1 MPTRINVPDLAFA
14 LFLIGL
20 GVLALVFASD
30 LRIGRAGA
38 MGPGYVPHGLALII
52 IAFGAVMGLRAVFA
66 GRQSFPTVAWRP
78 LILIG
83 AGVALFALALPRLG
97 LAITSAAVVI
107 VAGYAAY
114 DVRVREN
121 AILALGIAIFAVAL
135 FVLALKLPIPIW
147 PRAS

>member
-1 MPTRINVPDLAFA
+1 MPSRINVPDLAFA

-20 GVLALVFASD
+20 GALALVFAND

-52 IAFGAVMGLRAVFA
+52 IAFGVAMGLRAVLA
-66 GRQSFPTVAWRP
+66 GRQSFPAIAWRP
-78 LILIG
+78 LLLIS
-83 AGVALFALALPRLG
+83 AAVALFAIALPRVG

-114 DVRVREN
+114 DVRLREN
-121 AILALGIAIFAVAL
+121 AVLAIGIAAFAVGL
-135 FVLALKLPIPIW
+135 FVLALGLPIPIW
-147 PRAS
+147 PPR

>member
-1 MPTRINVPDLAFA
+1 MPSRINLPDLAFA

-20 GVLALVFASD
+20 GVLALVFAND

-52 IAFGAVMGLRAVFA
+52 MAFGAFMAVRAVLA
-66 GRQSFPTVAWRP
+66 GRQPFPEMAWRP

-83 AGVALFALALPRLG
+83 AAVALFAIALPRAG
-97 LAITSAAVVI
+97 LAITSVVVVI
-107 VAGYAAY
+107 LAGYAAY

-121 AILALGIAIFAVAL
+121 ALLAIGIAIFAVSL
-135 FVLALKLPIPIW
+135 FVLALGLPIPIW
-147 PRAS
+147 PPL